1 MLTPVCKLLLTST
14 MMLLLSAC
22 GGSDPTVTDTVLV
35 YTPAQHG
42 AAVQHAPAQAPA
54 PKVLVSSAS
63 ESDRQAEALRMV
75 DTERA
80 MSLEMNRRHS
90 EQLEREA
97 RIASNARAGV
107 VQSPGCED
115 TTGHE
120 AVLCEQRVASL

>member
-1 MLTPVCKLLLTST
+1 MPNPVCKLLLSST
-14 MMLLLSAC
+14 MLLLLSAC

-42 AAVQHAPAQAPA
+42 AAVLHAPA
-54 PKVLVSSAS
+54 PKVLVSSATES
-63 ESDRQAEALRMV
+63 ERQAEALRMV

-115 TTGHE
+115 TTGHD